1 MSAIATVV
9 SVRVCTAPH
18 CGVKCYHTTCK
29 HPITCSVSY
38 NCDLLKVTSG
48 GGGGMVSARDF
59 VYVSKKGYHG
69 NVFVM
74 GGKSVEFKD
83 APTSGKIVR

>member
-1 MSAIATVV
+1 MLNVIAPVN
-9 SVRVCTAPH
+9 S
-18 CGVKCYHTTCK
+18 
-29 HPITCSVSY
+29 ITWCRVSY
-38 NCDLLKVTSG
+38 NCWLFKVTSG

-83 APTSGKIVR
+83 APSSGKIVR